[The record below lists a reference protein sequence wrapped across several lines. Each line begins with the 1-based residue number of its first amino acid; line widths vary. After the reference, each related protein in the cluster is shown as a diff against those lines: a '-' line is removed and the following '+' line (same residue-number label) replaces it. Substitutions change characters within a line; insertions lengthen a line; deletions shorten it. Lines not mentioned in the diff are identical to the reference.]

1 MYTSMVM
8 QLVNDMRDEVLTIL
22 MEECAE
28 VIVECSKIIRFG
40 NDGTALAK
48 ELGDLQ
54 ALVDLAQ
61 RLDVVSYTDIDN
73 QVPKKLEKLKMYSD
87 LGELIDEIQSNG

>member
-1 MYTSMVM
+1 MR
-8 QLVNDMRDEVLTIL
+8 LVSNMRDELLTIM

-54 ALVDLAQ
+54 AMVDLAQ
-61 RLDVVSYTDIDN
+61 RFDLVSYTDIEE
-73 QVPKKLEKLKMYSD
+73 QIPKKLNKLRSWSK
-87 LGELIDEIQSNG
+87 LGELIDEIQTDD

>member
-1 MYTSMVM
+1 MVIDRHE
-8 QLVNDMRDEVLTIL
+8 LLTIM

-40 NDGTALAK
+40 NDGSSLAK

-54 ALVDLAQ
+54 AMVELAQ
-61 RLDVVSYTDIDN
+61 KSDIISYTEIEDQI
-73 QVPKKLEKLKMYSD
+73 PHKMEKLKKYSD
-87 LGELIDEIQSNG
+87 LGELIEEAGY

>member
-1 MYTSMVM
+1 MVIDKHE
-8 QLVNDMRDEVLTIL
+8 LLTIL

-40 NDGTALAK
+40 NDGEELAK

-54 ALVDLAQ
+54 AMIELAQ
-61 RLDVVSYTDIDN
+61 AADIVAYDDIEY
-73 QVPKKLEKLKMYSD
+73 QIPRKLEKLKKWSD
-87 LGELIDEIQSNG
+87 LGELIDEIQPNG

>member
-1 MYTSMVM
+1 
-8 QLVNDMRDEVLTIL
+8 MRDELLTIM

-54 ALVDLAQ
+54 AMVDLAQ
-61 RLDVVSYTDIDN
+61 RFDLVSYTDIEE
-73 QVPKKLEKLKMYSD
+73 QIPKKLNKLRSWSK
-87 LGELIDEIQSNG
+87 LGGLINEVQSND

>member
-1 MYTSMVM
+1 MVIDKHE
-8 QLVNDMRDEVLTIL
+8 LLTIM

-40 NDGTALAK
+40 NDGSSLAK

-54 ALVDLAQ
+54 AMIELAQ
-61 RLDVVSYTDIDN
+61 EADLISYTGIQD
-73 QVPKKLEKLKMYSD
+73 QVFHKMEKLKKYSD
-87 LGELIDEIQSNG
+87 LGELIEEAGY

>member
-1 MYTSMVM
+1 MVIDKHE
-8 QLVNDMRDEVLTIL
+8 LLTIM

-40 NDGTALAK
+40 NDGSALAK

-54 ALVDLAQ
+54 AMVDLAQ
-61 RLDVVSYTDIDN
+61 KADLVSYTEIEDQI
-73 QVPKKLEKLKMYSD
+73 PKKLEKLKSFSD
-87 LGELIDEIQSNG
+87 LGELIAEIEEAGC

>member
-1 MYTSMVM
+1 MVIDKHE
-8 QLVNDMRDEVLTIL
+8 LLTIM

-40 NDGTALAK
+40 NDGSSLAK

-54 ALVDLAQ
+54 AMVELAQ
-61 RLDVVSYTDIDN
+61 KSDIISYTEIEDQI
-73 QVPKKLEKLKMYSD
+73 PHKMEKLKKYSD
-87 LGELIDEIQSNG
+87 LDELIEEAGY

>member
-1 MYTSMVM
+1 MVVDKHE
-8 QLVNDMRDEVLTIL
+8 LLTIM

-40 NDGTALAK
+40 NDGSSLAK

-54 ALVDLAQ
+54 AMVELAQ
-61 RLDVVSYTDIDN
+61 KADLVSYTDIEDQISHKMN
-73 QVPKKLEKLKMYSD
+73 KLRKYSD
-87 LGELIDEIQSNG
+87 LHELIDEAGY

>member
-1 MYTSMVM
+1 
-8 QLVNDMRDEVLTIL
+8 MRDELLTIM

-54 ALVDLAQ
+54 AMVDLAQ
-61 RLDVVSYTDIDN
+61 RFDLVSYTDIEE
-73 QVPKKLEKLKMYSD
+73 QVPKKLNKLRSWSK
-87 LGELIDEIQSNG
+87 LGGLINEVQSND

>member
-1 MYTSMVM
+1 
-8 QLVNDMRDEVLTIL
+8 MRDELLTIM

-54 ALVDLAQ
+54 AMVDLAQ
-61 RLDVVSYTDIDN
+61 RFDLVSYTDIEE
-73 QVPKKLEKLKMYSD
+73 QIPKKLNKLRSWSK
-87 LGELIDEIQSNG
+87 LGELIDEIQTDD